1 MPPKDI
7 DANMTPQETAP
18 SSPTDVQPPRNEV
31 TTAKSSLEDLQTE
44 EQRNVLDTVARVRKC
59 GLESEISLPQLVVCG
74 AQSAGKSSVLEAL
87 TEIPFP
93 RNEQLCTRFP
103 TEIHLR
109 RGPTTALTITVIPGK
124 DRSEREKAAIK
135 AFQHST
141 TDLAELPS
149 IMDAAMDVM
158 GITKSGSGFSKDT
171 LSIVSER
178 PTNPQLTLVDIPGL
192 IGTATKGTHD
202 DDIPLVAA
210 MTQHYISK
218 PRTICLAVVSAA
230 VDYATQDILKRV
242 QDVDPKG
249 VRTLGIITK
258 PDRVDG
264 AGSKQAFLE
273 LARNQDIVFKL
284 GWHVLKNRDPEETSA
299 GTSLDQR
306 KESET
311 KWFKEHFM
319 SALPTNMVGI
329 DSLRR
334 RLSLLLFQHVKR
346 ELPQLRLELEALLES
361 AESELNLMGRKR
373 ATPQECKEYLSQ
385 LSLEFYE
392 VTKSAV
398 EGHYEGT
405 YFHQG
410 TELEQDFDISSPGT
424 YCRTRAVVQYLN
436 TEFSNKL
443 RLQGHKYIF
452 SAKGTEGGESGDED
466 EETEDQHI
474 SQSEGDYPMDG
485 DGDEIESRS
494 FSSSLEGDEHKMKPV
509 RLNRDQALQWVHHLL
524 VRTRGKELLGNFNPL
539 LIGELFW
546 EQSSKWEKLASAHVE
561 QVAHVVSNFLQT
573 LLKAKCA
580 SDVHDRVWESMEEK
594 LKTRKDEADRELQSI
609 MEDLQS
615 YPINYN
621 HYYTDT
627 IHKRRQERQK
637 AILAACIE
645 RASSSTPVPGCQ
657 HNAQRMD
664 IDLDKV
670 VAAYSTRSEAD
681 MEKFSCE
688 EALDCLFAIY
698 KVGDLLYLQY
708 LFYSRLFGA
717 RIQSLI

>member
-1 MPPKDI
+1 L
-7 DANMTPQETAP
+7 
-18 SSPTDVQPPRNEV
+18 TDVQPPRNEV

-311 KWFKEHFM
+311 NWFKEHFM